1 MKRIITHFLAAV
13 LLLTVMGTGK
23 AWAQFSGGKVYRIVC
38 SGTNSVSLGA
48 SALTDVAAVATS
60 ETDRSQ
66 QWYVTKV
73 GDNYTFRNLA
83 NGRYLLGNNSTS
95 SEWKLTKESNNFTV
109 TVVNSNY
116 CIRQAGHTSGY
127 AYMHKDGGNNIVSWE
142 SSAVN
147 SQWTPVEVAYS
158 PEELQ
163 AVWDAVDALVVPDA
177 TVEGYQAVLDAVF
190 TDKACTQLNST
201 YASMSV
207 DQIKADANYQALPA
221 ALQAMVL
228 KVRGG
233 DWSEANAVN
242 GKQQWDSDY
251 AKRFRVQMYEPYSI
265 EGEITSYLRI
275 NAHSNMDNPT
285 GIYANGGEP
294 VYIMVDGEIA
304 DGAELWV
311 AHQAGLGATLYYNN
325 VAYTQLHK
333 GLNVVPYFSDA
344 SVLWI
349 DYVVHTYN
357 ADGATL
363 AQKFPHKISD
373 YSPLKIHIEGGHIN
387 GFFNAIGDFRA
398 TTDAEDLWGAV
409 DNDEDWNYYKVRA
422 PLNGT
427 DAPNRDFP
435 LLGSRQ
441 TLLFPLG
448 KQANEGGVLE
458 EGLLYHLD
466 NITVLST
473 PNCYG
478 GNGNSFGDYSNTY
491 YPGLGL
497 NASTGKINIMIEAW
511 DRIMYTELATMGLV
525 SKSTMDKMNSLYPR
539 WTSEGTPAEIYD
551 YNNAGSLDGKTYF
564 EFCGGIDY
572 SEYFNHHGAAIGAPS
587 GYMSGGWRNCS
598 YHYNTMG
605 SVIGKIAAEAG
616 PTWGP
621 AHEIGHQHQG
631 VFNLNGQTEVTN
643 NFFSNVAV
651 WYMGMGTSRINGNEG
666 SLESVLAAFNTDG
679 NDLYTNNIWA
689 ITHLYYRLW
698 LYYHLAGN
706 NTQFWPRLFELCR
719 QEPLVNGGQIS
730 GETSLLRFYKHA
742 CNAAGE
748 DLTEFFRA
756 HGFFEVMDNRLV
768 GDYSNAIYNVT
779 QAQIDAAIA
788 DIKEKGYPVNYAAL
802 FINDA
807 TGDTTPKHDGET
819 KRALWD
825 GSATAEVGCVND
837 FINEPASLGEYVAT
851 ITADGNVVMTG
862 GKGAVGFML
871 LDNGGRLLSF
881 GNKSSFALNSEAK
894 YMLNTGKATL
904 FAVDAQSNTVELK
917 LDAAASQKELLASLI
932 AEVEAMPVDN
942 GKYTQVG
949 FYTQP
954 FASDLMTALESAKS
968 ILEAGNGG
976 YVAAYE
982 MLYAELEALLAA
994 DPDVAKVKFDP
1005 ALTYTLKNYAYPERS
1020 MVVSNNTVYG
1030 NKDVDL
1036 DSPAA
1041 KWQFEEATTAGVYRV
1056 KNMSG
1061 VYCPKISAST
1071 AMTVTA
1077 DESNAGEYVVE
1088 DLGHGLWAISLTPSA
1103 NNTSFHCA
1111 ANDSYKV
1118 VGWGTGSD
1126 ATRWYLT
1133 AVEAGDGVQDA
1144 AELQALVAKTEALV
1158 NEVATVKMPG
1168 TVKYTL
1174 QRDNASAAYY
1184 ISSNAGHNTEDG
1196 NASGYTDGAGIRGLF
1211 DEDPATYFHSRW
1223 GGTSVSGNHY
1233 LQIDL
1238 GEGNEMQKFI
1248 FEYATR
1254 KGSDSNYTSPAPT
1267 AIEVYAGNNTSNIGS
1282 AIASYTK
1289 DADNLPAYTN
1299 LGGSWTSPVITAG
1312 SASRYL
1318 RFTVTS
1324 AAGPGGS
1331 NLKYFAMGTFK
1342 LYNGDYV
1349 LDEWKPGYEN
1359 VGMDNVKNALNAVA
1373 QAKNAIETSTGVSDA
1388 KTVLQGAYDVL
1399 YNASST
1405 VFNAKKDELQ
1415 KLIEATKEL
1424 INSVGSITTAK
1435 SEELA
1440 LQVSNPSGAYYLST
1454 NSQENAANRNISKL
1468 IDGVTNNS
1476 DSYFHT
1482 NWQTSVG
1489 TYHHLLLDMGNGN
1502 SLGEFTF
1509 KYTTRNNSAGIDA
1522 PRTIVVEGSNDNSV
1536 FTQIAELTDLPTGQ
1550 HQTYESAVLGN
1561 NATKYRYIRFRVTD
1575 GAGKVG
1581 NYYYFAMSEFDVTAV
1596 GGTTVT
1602 VKDEYKT
1609 NVTEELLVAT
1619 NDKVVASETLM
1630 NNTTSVEL
1638 LDAMTAEL
1646 QAAYDALCRAANSHT
1661 LEVGSAGWATLFLG
1675 NNTLIPTGVEV
1686 FIVSKV
1692 DGSSVILT
1700 KVEGVLPALQ
1710 GVIVKADA
1718 GKYDFDRTADVA
1730 TSDFTG
1736 NLLKGTLVDTYVE
1749 GAAYVLSNGVSGV
1762 GFYKAALNKDAEGN
1776 EGTTHFKN
1784 NAGKAYL
1791 VLPAAENSAAY
1802 YGFDWA
1808 GTTEISEVKGEN
1820 VEVETIYDL
1829 TGRKLKGENG
1839 NLKGVYIINGKK
1851 VLVK

>member
-1 MKRIITHFLAAV
+1 MKRILTNFLAAV
-13 LLLTVMGTGK
+13 LLLSMLGTGR
-23 AWAQFSGGKVYRIVC
+23 ALAQFSNGKVYRIVC

-66 QWYVTKV
+66 QWYVKKN

-83 NGRYLLGNNSTS
+83 NGRYLQGNNNTS
-95 SEWKLTKESNNFTV
+95 SEWKLTKESNDFTV
-109 TVVNSNY
+109 TTVSNNY
-116 CIRQAGHTSGY
+116 CIRQVGHTSGY
-127 AYMHKDGGNNIVSWE
+127 AYMHKDGGNNIVSWN
-142 SSAVN
+142 SSAEN

-158 PEELQ
+158 AEELQ

-177 TVEGYQAVLDAVF
+177 RVEGYQAVLDAVF
-190 TDKACTQLNST
+190 TDKACTKLNST
-201 YASMSV
+201 YASMNV

-221 ALQAMVL
+221 TLQAMVL

-242 GKQQWDSDY
+242 GKQGWSHDY
-251 AKRFRVQMYEPYSI
+251 AKRFRVQMYEPYSV

-285 GIYANGGEP
+285 GIYANAGEP
-294 VYIMVDGEIA
+294 VYIMVDGDIA

-311 AHQAGLGATLYYNN
+311 AHQAGLGATQKYNN
-325 VAYTQLHK
+325 VAHTQLHK

-344 SVLWI
+344 STLWI

-363 AQKFPHKISD
+363 AEKFPHKISD

-409 DNDEDWNYYKVRA
+409 DNDEDWNYYKERA

-448 KQANEGGVLE
+448 KQANEGGTLE
-458 EGLLYHLD
+458 EGMLYHLD
-466 NITVLST
+466 CVVKNQVPYEENGVLKYKPAVLST

-478 GNGNSFGDYSNTY
+478 GNGKSFGDYSETY

-525 SKSTMDKMNSLYPR
+525 STSTMDRMNSLYPR

-551 YNNAGSLDGKTYF
+551 YKNAGSLDGKTYL
-564 EFCGGIDY
+564 EFCQGIDY
-572 SEYFNHHGAAIGAPS
+572 SEYFNHHGAAVGAPS
-587 GYMSGGWRNCS
+587 GYMSGGWRVCN

-605 SVIGKIAAEAG
+605 SVIGVIAAEAG

-621 AHEIGHQHQG
+621 AHEIGHQHQS
-631 VFNLNGQTEVTN
+631 VFNMKGQTEVTN
-643 NFFSNVAV
+643 NLFSNIAV
-651 WYMGMGTSRINGNEG
+651 WYMGMGTSRVNGNEG
-666 SLESVLAAFNTDG
+666 SLESVLAAFNKEG
-679 NDLYTNNIWA
+679 NNLYTNNIWA
-689 ITHLYYRLW
+689 ITHMYYRLW

-719 QEPLVNGGQIS
+719 QVPIVGSGNLS
-730 GETSLLRFYKHA
+730 GEVSLLRFYKHA
-742 CNAAGE
+742 CDAAGE

-756 HGFFEVMDNRLV
+756 HGFFETIKDLTID
-768 GDYSNAIYNVT
+768 DYGKATYNVT
-779 QAQIDAAIA
+779 QEEIDVAIA
-788 DIKEKGYPVNYAAL
+788 TVKAKKYPVNYAVL

-825 GSATAEVGCVND
+825 SSATAETGCVND
-837 FINEPASLGEYVAT
+837 FINELASISEYEAT
-851 ITADGNVVMTG
+851 ITDGGNVVMTG
-862 GKGAVGFML
+862 GQGAVGFML

-881 GNKSSFALNSEAK
+881 GNKSSFALSSEAK
-894 YMLNTGKATL
+894 YILNTGKATL

-932 AEVEAMPVDN
+932 ADVEAMPIDD
-942 GKYTQVG
+942 GTCTHIG
-949 FYTQP
+949 FYAQP
-954 FASDLMTALESAKS
+954 FATDLMTALESAKS

-982 MLYAELEALLAA
+982 MLYAEIEALLAA
-994 DPDVAKVKFDP
+994 DPDAAKIKFDP
-1005 ALTYTLKNYAYPERS
+1005 ALTYTLKNCAYPERS
-1020 MVVSNNTVYG
+1020 MVVSDNTVYG
-1030 NKDVDL
+1030 NKNVDL
-1036 DSPAA
+1036 SSAAA
-1041 KWQFEEATTAGVYRV
+1041 KWQFEETATTGVYRV

-1061 VYCPKISAST
+1061 VYCPKISASG
-1071 AMTVTA
+1071 AMTVTDDA
-1077 DESNAGEYVVE
+1077 SKAGEYILE

-1111 ANDSYKV
+1111 ANAGYKV

-1133 AVEAGDGVQDA
+1133 AVEANADVQFA
-1144 AELQALVAKTEALV
+1144 AELQALVAKTESLV
-1158 NEVATVKMPG
+1158 QTIGFADKIKLQTTDATAPFYLWCNANVTSGGDASMP
-1168 TVKYTL
+1168 
-1174 QRDNASAAYY
+1174 
-1184 ISSNAGHNTEDG
+1184 
-1196 NASGYTDGAGIRGLF
+1196 ASGYNILDGNDQTFLH
-1211 DEDPATYFHSRW
+1211 TVY
-1223 GGTSVSGNHY
+1223 SGNSQDGLHHY
-1233 LQIDL
+1233 LRLDMGVGKSLSKVQFSYKTRHNGNSKSHPKVIKVEGSNDL
-1238 GEGNEMQKFI
+1238 DVFEEIATISEGLPND
-1248 FEYATR
+1248 YSAV
-1254 KGSDSNYTSPAPT
+1254 YTSPELTNGKSYRYIRFMVTDTYGTPT
-1267 AIEVYAGNNTSNIGS
+1267 DGNGH
-1282 AIASYTK
+1282 
-1289 DADNLPAYTN
+1289 
-1299 LGGSWTSPVITAG
+1299 
-1312 SASRYL
+1312 
-1318 RFTVTS
+1318 
-1324 AAGPGGS
+1324 
-1331 NLKYFAMGTFK
+1331 KYFYIAEFGIPTLYVKIGTEYEEYVTDDAMVAAYDAVVAAK
-1342 LYNGDYV
+1342 A
-1349 LDEWKPGYEN
+1349 
-1359 VGMDNVKNALNAVA
+1359 ALASGEGLAEAMAVMKAASARLCEEYYGAVA
-1373 QAKNAIETSTGVSDA
+1373 VKKERLQALIDETMALLNT
-1388 KTVLQGAYDVL
+1388 
-1399 YNASST
+1399 
-1405 VFNAKKDELQ
+1405 
-1415 KLIEATKEL
+1415 
-1424 INSVGSITTAK
+1424 VGSITVAK

-1440 LQVSNPSGAYYLST
+1440 LQVTNASGAYYLST
-1454 NSQENAANRNISKL
+1454 NSQEGGDNRNISKL
-1468 IDGVTNNS
+1468 LDGITN
-1476 DSYFHT
+1476 DAQVYFHT
-1482 NWQTSVG
+1482 DWQTSVG
-1489 TYHHLLLDMGNGN
+1489 ADHHLLLDMGNGN

-1550 HQTYESAVLGN
+1550 HQTYESQVLGN

-1602 VKDEYKT
+1602 VKDEYKA
-1609 NVTEELLVAT
+1609 NVTEELFVAT
-1619 NDKVVASETLM
+1619 NNKVVDAETLM
-1630 NNTTSVEL
+1630 NNTTSIEL

-1675 NNTLIPTGVEV
+1675 NNTLIPTGVEA

-1749 GAAYVLSNGVSGV
+1749 GTAYVLANGGSGV

-1776 EGTTHFKN
+1776 KGTTHFKN

-1791 VLPAAENSAAY
+1791 VLPAEKSAAY
-1802 YGFDWA
+1802 YGFDWD
-1808 GTTEISEVKGEN
+1808 GTTAVEDVVVENEVKA
-1820 VEVETIYDL
+1820 IFDL
-1829 TGRKLKGENG
+1829 TGRRVEVITTAGI
-1839 NLKGVYIINGKK
+1839 YIVNGKK

>member
-1 MKRIITHFLAAV
+1 MKRIFTQFFAAV
-13 LLLTVMGTGK
+13 LLLSMLGTGR
-23 AWAQFSGGKVYRIVC
+23 ALAQFSNGKVYRIVC

-66 QWYVTKV
+66 QWYVTTD

-109 TVVNSNY
+109 SSVNGNY
-116 CIRQAGHTSGY
+116 CIRQAGHDNGHG
-127 AYMHKDGGNNIVSWE
+127 YMHKDGGNNIVSWN
-142 SSAVN
+142 SSAEN
-147 SQWTPVEVAYS
+147 SQWTPVEVAYTA
-158 PEELQ
+158 EQLQ

-177 TVEGYQAVLDAVF
+177 RVEGYQAVLDAVF
-190 TDKACTQLNST
+190 TDKACTKLNST

-233 DWSEANAVN
+233 DWSEANAIN
-242 GKQQWDSDY
+242 GKEGWSHDY
-251 AKRFRVQMYEPYSI
+251 AKRFRVQMYEPYSV

-285 GIYANGGEP
+285 GIYANAGEP
-294 VYIMVDGEIA
+294 VYIMVDGDIA

-311 AHQAGLGATLYYNN
+311 AHQTGLGATLYYNN

-363 AQKFPHKISD
+363 AEKFPHKISD

-398 TTDAEDLWGAV
+398 TTDAENLWGAV
-409 DNDEDWNYYKVRA
+409 DNDEDWNYYKERA

-448 KQANEGGVLE
+448 KQANEGGDLE

-466 NITVLST
+466 KITVLST

-478 GNGNSFGDYSNTY
+478 GNGKSFGDYSETY

-525 SKSTMDKMNSLYPR
+525 SKSTMERMNSLYPR

-551 YNNAGSLDGKTYF
+551 YKNAGSLDGKTYL
-564 EFCGGIDY
+564 EFCQGIDY
-572 SEYFNHHGAAIGAPS
+572 SEYFNHHGAAVGAPS

-621 AHEIGHQHQG
+621 AHEIGHQHQS

-756 HGFFEVMDNRLV
+756 HGFFEVMDNRFV
-768 GDYSNAIYNVT
+768 GDYSNATYNVT

-788 DIKEKGYPVNYAAL
+788 DIKGKGYPVNYAAL

-825 GSATAEVGCVND
+825 SSATAEVGCVND

-862 GKGAVGFML
+862 GEGAVGFML

-881 GNKSSFALNSEAK
+881 GNKSSFALSSEAK
-894 YMLNTGKATL
+894 YMLTTGKATL

-932 AEVEAMPVDN
+932 ADVEAMPVDDET
-942 GKYTQVG
+942 YTHIG
-949 FYTQP
+949 FYAQP
-954 FASDLMTALESAKS
+954 FARDLMTALESAKS

-976 YVAAYE
+976 YTAAYE
-982 MLYAELEALLAA
+982 MLYAEIEALLAA
-994 DPDVAKVKFDP
+994 DPDAAKIKFDP
-1005 ALTYTLKNYAYPERS
+1005 ALTYTLKNCAYPERS
-1020 MVVSNNTVYG
+1020 MVVSDNTVYG
-1030 NKDVDL
+1030 NKNVDL
-1036 DSPAA
+1036 SSAAA
-1041 KWQFEEATTAGVYRV
+1041 KWQFEETATTGVYRV

-1061 VYCPKISAST
+1061 VYCPKISASG
-1071 AMTVTA
+1071 AMTVTDDA
-1077 DESNAGEYVVE
+1077 SKAGEYILE

-1103 NNTSFHCA
+1103 DNTSFHCA
-1111 ANDSYKV
+1111 ANAGYKV

-1133 AVEAGDGVQDA
+1133 AVEANADVQFA
-1144 AELQALVAKTEALV
+1144 AELQALVAKTESLV
-1158 NEVATVKMPG
+1158 QTIGFADKIKLQTTDATAPFYLWCNANVTSGGDASMP
-1168 TVKYTL
+1168 
-1174 QRDNASAAYY
+1174 
-1184 ISSNAGHNTEDG
+1184 
-1196 NASGYTDGAGIRGLF
+1196 ASGYNILDGNDQTFLHTVF
-1211 DEDPATYFHSRW
+1211 
-1223 GGTSVSGNHY
+1223 SGNSQDGLHHY
-1233 LQIDL
+1233 LRLDMGVGKSLSKVQFSYKTRHNGNSKSHPKVIKVEGSNDL
-1238 GEGNEMQKFI
+1238 DVFEEIATISEGLPND
-1248 FEYATR
+1248 YSAV
-1254 KGSDSNYTSPAPT
+1254 YTSPELTNGKSYRYIRFMVTDTYGTPT
-1267 AIEVYAGNNTSNIGS
+1267 DGNGH
-1282 AIASYTK
+1282 
-1289 DADNLPAYTN
+1289 
-1299 LGGSWTSPVITAG
+1299 
-1312 SASRYL
+1312 
-1318 RFTVTS
+1318 
-1324 AAGPGGS
+1324 
-1331 NLKYFAMGTFK
+1331 KYFYIAEFGIPTLYVKIGTEYQEYVTDDAMVAAYDAVVAAK
-1342 LYNGDYV
+1342 A
-1349 LDEWKPGYEN
+1349 
-1359 VGMDNVKNALNAVA
+1359 ALASGEGLAEAMAVMKAAYARLCEEYYGAVA
-1373 QAKNAIETSTGVSDA
+1373 VKKERLQALIDETMALLNT
-1388 KTVLQGAYDVL
+1388 
-1399 YNASST
+1399 
-1405 VFNAKKDELQ
+1405 
-1415 KLIEATKEL
+1415 
-1424 INSVGSITTAK
+1424 VGSITVAK

-1440 LQVSNPSGAYYLST
+1440 LQVTNASGAYYLST
-1454 NSQENAANRNISKL
+1454 NSQEGGDNRNISKL
-1468 IDGVTNNS
+1468 LDGITN
-1476 DSYFHT
+1476 DAQVYFHT
-1482 NWQTSVG
+1482 DWQTSVG
-1489 TYHHLLLDMGNGN
+1489 ADHHLLLDMGNGN

-1550 HQTYESAVLGN
+1550 HQTYESQVLGN

-1602 VKDEYKT
+1602 VKDEYKA
-1609 NVTEELLVAT
+1609 NVTEELFVAT
-1619 NDKVVASETLM
+1619 NNKVVDAETLM
-1630 NNTTSVEL
+1630 NNTTSIEL

-1675 NNTLIPTGVEV
+1675 NNTLIPTGVEA

-1718 GKYDFDRTADVA
+1718 GKYDFDRTADDA

-1736 NLLKGTLVDTYVE
+1736 NLLKGTLVDTYVKD
-1749 GAAYVLSNGVSGV
+1749 AAYVLANGGN
-1762 GFYKAALNKDAEGN
+1762 GIGLYKAKMTDGVW
-1776 EGTTHFKN
+1776 KN
-1784 NAGKAYL
+1784 NANKAYL
-1791 VLPAAENSAAY
+1791 PAPANAAES
-1802 YGFDWA
+1802 YGLRLP
-1808 GTTEISEVKGEN
+1808 GTTAIEGVVVENEVKA
-1820 VEVETIYDL
+1820 IYDL
-1829 TGRKLKGENG
+1829 TGRRVEAITAAGI
-1839 NLKGVYIINGKK
+1839 YIVNGKK

>member
-23 AWAQFSGGKVYRIVC
+23 ALAQFGDGKVYRIVC

-66 QWYVTKV
+66 QWYVTKD

-83 NGRYLLGNNSTS
+83 NGRYLLGNNNTS
-95 SEWKLTKESNNFTV
+95 SEWKLTKESNDFTV
-109 TVVNSNY
+109 TTVSNNY
-116 CIRQAGHTSGY
+116 CIRQVGHTSGY
-127 AYMHKDGGNNIVSWE
+127 AYMHKDGGNNIVSWN
-142 SSAVN
+142 SSAEN

-158 PEELQ
+158 AEELQ

-177 TVEGYQAVLDAVF
+177 IVKGYQTVLDAVF

-201 YASMSV
+201 YKAKSV

-242 GKQQWDSDY
+242 GKEGWSHDY
-251 AKRFRVQMYEPYSI
+251 AKRFRVQMYEPYSV

-285 GIYANGGEP
+285 GIYANAGEP
-294 VYIMVDGEIA
+294 VYIMVDGDIT

-311 AHQAGLGATLYYNN
+311 AHQTGLGATQYYNN
-325 VAYTQLHK
+325 IAHTQLRK

-363 AQKFPHKISD
+363 AEKFPHKISD
-373 YSPLKIHIEGGHIN
+373 YNPLKIHIEGGHIN

-448 KQANEGGVLE
+448 KQANEGGGLE
-458 EGLLYHLD
+458 EGMLYHLD
-466 NITVLST
+466 NITVPST

-478 GNGNSFGDYSNTY
+478 GNGNSFGDYSETY

-525 SKSTMDKMNSLYPR
+525 SKSTMDKMNDLYPR
-539 WTSEGTPAEIYD
+539 WTNNGTPAEIYN
-551 YNNAGSLDGKTYF
+551 YGSATVNNVTQLYK
-564 EFCGGIDY
+564 EFCQGIDY
-572 SEYFNHHGAAIGAPS
+572 SEYFNHHGAAVGAPS

-621 AHEIGHQHQG
+621 AHEIGHQHQS

-756 HGFFEVMDNRLV
+756 HGFFEVMDNRFV
-768 GDYSNAIYNVT
+768 GDYSNATYNVT
-779 QAQIDAAIA
+779 QAQIDAAIV
-788 DIKEKGYPVNYAAL
+788 DIKGKGYPVNYAVL

-825 GSATAEVGCVND
+825 SSATAEVGCVND
-837 FINEPASLGEYVAT
+837 FINEPASLGEYEAT
-851 ITADGNVVMTG
+851 VTADGNVVMTG
-862 GKGAVGFML
+862 GEGAVGFML

-881 GNKSSFALNSEAK
+881 GNKSSFALSSEAK

-904 FAVDAQSNTVELK
+904 FAVDAQSNTVEVK

-932 AEVEAMPVDN
+932 ADVEAMPVDD
-942 GKYTQVG
+942 GTHTHIG
-949 FYTQP
+949 FYTKP
-954 FASDLMTALESAKS
+954 FASDLMTVLESAKS

-982 MLYAELEALLAA
+982 MLYAEIEALLAA
-994 DPDVAKVKFDP
+994 DPDAAKIKFDP
-1005 ALTYTLKNYAYPERS
+1005 ALTYTLKNCAYPERS
-1020 MVVSNNTVYG
+1020 MVVSDNTVYG
-1030 NKDVDL
+1030 NENVDL
-1036 DSPAA
+1036 GSDAA
-1041 KWQFEEATTAGVYRV
+1041 KWQFEETATTGVYRV

-1061 VYCPKISAST
+1061 VYCPKISASG
-1071 AMTVTA
+1071 AMTVTDDA
-1077 DESNAGEYVVE
+1077 SKAGEYILE

-1111 ANDSYKV
+1111 ANAGYKV

-1133 AVEAGDGVQDA
+1133 AVEADADVQFA
-1144 AELQALVAKTEALV
+1144 AELQAFVENARELLD
-1158 NEVATVKMPG
+1158 EVAVVSYGGAVELQAADITSNASEPG
-1168 TVKYTL
+1168 HETKYLTDGNTGTFFHSMWYGSSIGADHYIQVDMGESGIIDQFVFKYTTT
-1174 QRDNASAAYY
+1174 NANNVDAPKA
-1184 ISSNAGHNTEDG
+1184 IVVQGAKENGGFETIATLGGLPTDKATE
-1196 NASGYTDGAGIRGLF
+1196 
-1211 DEDPATYFHSRW
+1211 
-1223 GGTSVSGNHY
+1223 
-1233 LQIDL
+1233 
-1238 GEGNEMQKFI
+1238 
-1248 FEYATR
+1248 
-1254 KGSDSNYTSPAPT
+1254 YTSAT
-1267 AIEVYAGNNTSNIGS
+1267 LG
-1282 AIASYTK
+1282 TK
-1289 DADNLPAYTN
+1289 GTYY
-1299 LGGSWTSPVITAG
+1299 
-1312 SASRYL
+1312 RYL
-1318 RFTVTS
+1318 RFAVTDATGGKLGNNHYFGMAELALERVNAKAEVK
-1324 AAGPGGS
+1324 AAFEQYVEDGTAADVADAISVAHKALASGEG
-1331 NLKYFAMGTFK
+1331 LAEAMAVMKAAYARLSGE
-1342 LYNGDYV
+1342 YNG
-1349 LDEWKPGYEN
+1349 
-1359 VGMDNVKNALNAVA
+1359 AVA
-1373 QAKNAIETSTGVSDA
+1373 VKKERLLALIDETMALLNT
-1388 KTVLQGAYDVL
+1388 
-1399 YNASST
+1399 
-1405 VFNAKKDELQ
+1405 
-1415 KLIEATKEL
+1415 
-1424 INSVGSITTAK
+1424 VGSITTAK

-1440 LQVSNPSGAYYLST
+1440 LQVTNPSGAYYLST
-1454 NSQENAANRNISKL
+1454 NSQEGGDNRNISKL
-1468 IDGVTNNS
+1468 LDGITN
-1476 DSYFHT
+1476 DAQVYFHT
-1482 NWQTSVG
+1482 DWQTSVG
-1489 TYHHLLLDMGNGN
+1489 ADHHLLLDMGNGN

-1536 FTQIAELTDLPTGQ
+1536 FTQIAELTNLPTGQ

-1581 NYYYFAMSEFDVTAV
+1581 NYYYFAMSEFDVTEM
-1596 GGTTVT
+1596 GSTVVT
-1602 VKDEYKT
+1602 IKDEYKT
-1609 NVTEELLVAT
+1609 TVTEDLFVAT
-1619 NDKVVASETLM
+1619 NNKVVDAETLM
-1630 NNTTSVEL
+1630 NNTTSIEL
-1638 LDAMTAEL
+1638 LDAMTVEL

-1675 NNTLIPTGVEV
+1675 NNTLIPTGVEA

-1718 GKYDFDRTADVA
+1718 GKYDFDRTADDA

-1749 GAAYVLSNGVSGV
+1749 GEAYVLSNGVSGV
-1762 GFYKAALNKDAEGN
+1762 GFYKAKLNKDAEGN

-1791 VLPAAENSAAY
+1791 VLPAEKSAAY

-1808 GTTEISEVKGEN
+1808 GTTEINEVKGEN
-1820 VEVETIYDL
+1820 VEVEAIYDL